1 MGPRSTGSRTPC
13 VTLHELRIKTQV
25 HPTVDAHLKSE
36 VKSFLVSQLRL
47 EDVTPESIG
56 DDEPLAEGTLGLDSI
71 DFLELT
77 VALEKHYGIKI
88 TEAEEA
94 AEVFASVNAA
104 FEFLGMFPRFRSG
117 PRWPCADG
125 HSAFAPIK
133 RIVQSESPRP
143 GCGDAKAQSLNLIV
157 PDEPVAFGWRFQ
169 LADGGFVEPHA
180 PSVYVWC
187 TSVYGMY
194 VSSR

>member
-1 MGPRSTGSRTPC
+1 M
-13 VTLHELRIKTQV
+13 TQV

-94 AEVFASVNAA
+94 AEVFASVNALA
-104 FEFLGMFPRFRSG
+104 GRIARHRE
-117 PRWPCADG
+117 
-125 HSAFAPIK
+125 HSA
-133 RIVQSESPRP
+133 R
-143 GCGDAKAQSLNLIV
+143 DA
-157 PDEPVAFGWRFQ
+157 G
-169 LADGGFVEPHA
+169 
-180 PSVYVWC
+180 
-187 TSVYGMY
+187 
-194 VSSR
+194 